1 MTLVVCLVRMPQV
14 YHTHKCTIQRKMKT
28 YIYRMCFS
36 FYFFFCSN
44 YLTFAVYIYTNESE
58 VQIMKTKTSP
68 KSQFIFFLFYNR
80 KISKVDYL
88 IIGTYIVVL
97 FSYFIYYIRPV
108 LKHTEKNAGQI
119 YVVVDHKS
127 RYYFSTA

>member
-1 MTLVVCLVRMPQV
+1 
-14 YHTHKCTIQRKMKT
+14 
-28 YIYRMCFS
+28 
-36 FYFFFCSN
+36 
-44 YLTFAVYIYTNESE
+44 
-58 VQIMKTKTSP
+58 MKTKTSP

-88 IIGTYIVVL
+88 IIGTYIAVL

-119 YVVVDHKS
+119 YVVVVVVDHKS